1 MNIPNRLTLL
11 RVLMVPAFV
20 IVFLLPTV
28 SDWWALALFVLAG
41 FTDLLDGA
49 IARKKNMVT
58 DFGKLMDPLADKLML
73 TAALVCFTYAGLV
86 HPAVTIVVLSRELL
100 VTGLRTLAISKGK
113 VIAADFWGK
122 LKTVAQDVTIVVI
135 LVWQSWPSGSFNEF
149 CRVLS
154 VVCVWVML
162 ALTVISAIH
171 YCIVN
176 KDIFENAK

>member
-11 RVLMVPAFV
+11 RVLMVPLFV
-20 IVFLLPTV
+20 AVFLMSTV
-28 SDWWALALFVLAG
+28 SDWWALVLFVLAG
-41 FTDLLDGA
+41 ITDFLDGA
-49 IARKKNMVT
+49 IARKKNLVT

-86 HPAVTIVVLSRELL
+86 HPAVTIVVISRELL

-122 LKTVAQDVTIVVI
+122 LKTVAQDVAIIAT
-135 LVWQSWPSGSFNEF
+135 LVWQSWPSGVF
-149 CRVLS
+149 CRFCHAFS
-154 VVCVWVML
+154 VVCVWAML

-176 KDIFENAK
+176 RDIFQNTK

>member
-20 IVFLLPTV
+20 VVLLLPSV
-28 SDWWALALFVLAG
+28 SDWLALALFALAG
-41 FTDLLDGA
+41 LTDLLDGA

-86 HPAVTIVVLSRELL
+86 HPAVTIIVISRELL

-122 LKTVAQDVTIVVI
+122 LKTVAQDVTIIVI
-135 LVWQSWPSGSFNEF
+135 LVWQSCPASAFGGF

-154 VVCVWVML
+154 VLCIWAML
-162 ALTVISAIH
+162 VLTVISAIH

-176 KDIFENAK
+176 KEVFQNAK